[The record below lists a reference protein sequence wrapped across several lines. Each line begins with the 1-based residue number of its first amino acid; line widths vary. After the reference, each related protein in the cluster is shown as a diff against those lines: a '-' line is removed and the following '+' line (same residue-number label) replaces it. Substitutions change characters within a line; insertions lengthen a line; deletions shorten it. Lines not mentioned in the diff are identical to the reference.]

1 MRIRARLLL
10 APVCL
15 LIAAL
20 AFSQVY
26 CPLCGLPIT
35 PRHWAAARLKN
46 RTEQPQEADFDGRV
60 TLDALLQPG
69 DDQARWLEGRAAA
82 VTGYVVEVK
91 LAGVESANCFSPVR
105 RDTHL
110 SLALRPGAPPREQ
123 LIIEVTPRLREWA
136 QRQGMDWS
144 TLALQRELMGRRVRV
159 EGWLFFDRGHAD
171 EAENTA
177 PTGATN
183 WRATAW
189 EVHPVTRLE
198 VLK

>member
-26 CPLCGLPIT
+26 CPRCGIPLT
-35 PRHWAAARLKN
+35 PQHWVTAPLKN
-46 RTEQPQEADFDGRV
+46 RTELPQRSNFDGRV

-69 DDQARWLEGRAAA
+69 DDRGRWSESRAAA

-91 LAGVESANCFSPVR
+91 EAGVELVNCLSPLR
-105 RDTHL
+105 RDTHIA
-110 SLALRPGAPPREQ
+110 LALRPDAPPREQ

-136 QRQGMDWS
+136 QRQGWDWS
-144 TLALQRELMGRRVRV
+144 SPGLQRELTGHKVRV

-171 EAENTA
+171 EAENTS
-177 PTGATN
+177 PGGARN
-183 WRATAW
+183 WRASAW
-189 EVHPVTRLE
+189 EIHPVTRLE
-198 VLK
+198 VLR